1 MQKIVIVGGGAGG
14 LELVS
19 RLSRTLG
26 RKKQAEITLV
36 DRSRTHIW
44 KPLLHEVAAGVIDKH
59 SDGVDYAIHAASH
72 HYRFQLGEMCS
83 LNTELQTITLMPLL
97 DEQGTQ
103 ILPEREIPYD
113 QLVLAIG
120 SVSND
125 FGTPGVAENCYFLD
139 SLPQA
144 ERFHRALLNQ
154 LIRINQQEDKDA
166 KINVAIVGAGATG
179 TELAAQLHHV
189 ANLSRAYGMP
199 DMSASRLKITIVEA
213 GERILPALPERIANS
228 ARKALYNLGVDI
240 REQTMVSQADA
251 NGLITKDGT
260 SIDADLMVWAAGVKA
275 PDFITKMEI
284 FETNRANQ
292 ILVDKQLRS
301 TTHKN
306 IWVLGDCCGFQQDNG
321 KWVPPRAQSAH
332 QMADIVAHNVSALF
346 NKKSTKD
353 FTYQDYGSLVHLSKY
368 STVGSLMGSLSNGSM
383 FIEGRL
389 AKLVYVSLYNMHQFA
404 VHGKVK
410 GALKLIVKKLSHA
423 ISPKLKLH

>member
-14 LELVS
+14 LELAS

-59 SDGVDYAIHAASH
+59 SYGVDYAIHAASH

-97 DEQGTQ
+97 DQQGTQ

-113 QLVLAIG
+113 QLILAIG

-228 ARKALYNLGVDI
+228 ARKALYKLGVDI

-251 NGLITKDGT
+251 NGLITKDST
-260 SIDADLMVWAAGVKA
+260 RIDADLMVWAAGVKA

-346 NKKSTKD
+346 NKKSTKN

>member
-14 LELVS
+14 LELAS

-113 QLVLAIG
+113 QLILAIG

-199 DMSASRLKITIVEA
+199 EMSASRLKITIVEA
-213 GERILPALPERIANS
+213 GERILPALPERIADS
-228 ARKALYNLGVDI
+228 ARKALYKLGVDI

-251 NGLITKDGT
+251 NGLITKDET
-260 SIDADLMVWAAGVKA
+260 RIDADLMVWAAGVKA

-301 TTHKN
+301 TTYKN

-410 GALKLIVKKLSHA
+410 GALKLLVKKLSHA